1 VRTDAPLRRL
11 RPVPDPIVPRE
22 RRGSDR
28 IAVRITA
35 ADPVSQAGIDGQLRY
50 RPEVRLLPDDAR
62 AEADVTIIVADE
74 VDDAALSMIR
84 TPQRNGGSRVVLV
97 AARLDDG
104 GLLAA
109 VEAGVCG
116 LVRRSE
122 ATPERL
128 VAVVRAAL
136 AGDGSMP
143 PDLLGR
149 LLDQVGSLQ
158 RQLLEPRGLSFN
170 GLTHR
175 EVQVLGLVADGFSTR
190 EIAERLAYS
199 ERTIKNV
206 IHDLTTRLQLRNR
219 AHAVAYAVRRGLI

>member
-1 VRTDAPLRRL
+1 VRPDAPLRRL
-11 RPVPDPIVPRE
+11 RPVPDPIVPRD

-28 IAVRITA
+28 IGVRITA

-62 AEADVTIIVADE
+62 SEADVTIIVADE
-74 VDDAALSMIR
+74 VDDEALSMIR
-84 TPQRNGGSRVVLV
+84 APQRNGGSRVVLV